1 MPARN
6 KANVSFTL
14 SPDVVE
20 MISEL
25 AGMAGWTKTRCVE
38 ECVRYAYP
46 ELKKRLMALK
56 ARYEGVEEEK
66 VDEREK
72 LREEYWRAV
81 LLGKIRSDEWEPE
94 WWAV

>member
-20 MISEL
+20 MIAEL
-25 AGMAGWTKTRCVE
+25 PDIAGWTRTRCVE

-46 ELKKRLMALK
+46 ELKKRLMVLK
-56 ARYEGVEEEK
+56 AKYEKEEEEK
-66 VDEREK
+66 RDERDK
-72 LREEYWRAV
+72 LSEEYWRAV
-81 LLGKIRSDEWEPE
+81 ILGKIKSDEWEPA
-94 WWAV
+94 WWPG